1 MHAQTSSRLQVGAFA
16 KVHCSVMFLRDKTS
30 EFIKHQDVKGSSRCQ
45 VNLACDD
52 EG

>member
-1 MHAQTSSRLQVGAFA
+1 MRKHHQDYRLERSPRFIAVLCSSI
-16 KVHCSVMFLRDKTS
+16 RDKTS
-30 EFIKHQDVKGSSRCQ
+30 EFIEHQDVKGSSRCQ